1 MTAPSKYLFDLDFAN
16 RAAGSDAERSAPH
29 GAAAAGYDEGL
40 AAGRKEAE
48 MQSARLLALAVE
60 QMAQAL
66 TRLDSE
72 MRDIENR
79 MQAEAVAVAVAVGR
93 KLAHELLAREPLAE
107 IESLIRTCLQQL
119 TATPHVA
126 IRVSDRLYPAL
137 LEKLDHISGES
148 GYQNRLVVLAESD
161 IRDGDCRIEWADGGM
176 IRDRDRI
183 EATIA
188 ESVQRFIDARHPR
201 PDISKG
207 IAHE

>member
-16 RAAGSDAERSAPH
+16 RAAGSDAERSASH

-48 MQSARLLALAVE
+48 MQSTRLLALAVE

-79 MQAEAVAVAVAVGR
+79 MQAEAVAVAVAVAR

-148 GYQNRLVVLAESD
+148 GYQNRLVVLAKSD

-176 IRDRDRI
+176 IRDRDKI

-188 ESVQRFIDARHPR
+188 ESVQRFIAARHPR